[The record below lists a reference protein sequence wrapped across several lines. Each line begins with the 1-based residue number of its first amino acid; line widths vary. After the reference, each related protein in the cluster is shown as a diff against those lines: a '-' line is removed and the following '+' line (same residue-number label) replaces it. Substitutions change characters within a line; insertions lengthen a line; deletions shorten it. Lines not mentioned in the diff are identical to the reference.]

1 MLAEHFFYSDFCLC
15 RRADILD
22 RNHLLLVGT
31 FYTGYAMLQLYNA
44 VCAAGAVEAQ
54 QTQQTLRCKI
64 DFTPSPIKQSKMLTS
79 NPCSICSET
88 GHSSSKCPELSSE
101 TKHPDAPQPSG
112 PRGQGEDDD

>member
-1 MLAEHFFYSDFCLC
+1 
-15 RRADILD
+15 
-22 RNHLLLVGT
+22 
-31 FYTGYAMLQLYNA
+31 MLQLSGT
-44 VCAAGAVEAQ
+44 AASPASPP
-54 QTQQTLRCKI
+54 LRLKI
-64 DFTPSPIKQSKMLTS
+64 DFMPSPIKQSKMLTS